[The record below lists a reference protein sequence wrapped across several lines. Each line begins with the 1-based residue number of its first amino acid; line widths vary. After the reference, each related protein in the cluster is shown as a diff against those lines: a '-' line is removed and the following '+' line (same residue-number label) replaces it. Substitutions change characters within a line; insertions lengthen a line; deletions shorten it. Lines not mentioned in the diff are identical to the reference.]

1 MTGKILNLHQK
12 PKIPDEFGLKKPS
25 VESCQ
30 ITAEGLEGDYND
42 YRTTKKNGHRD
53 MALLIMPAE
62 TIKELNSEG
71 WPVEAGDM
79 GENIVTEGIPYSTL
93 QPEVKFKL
101 GSAVIQ
107 ISYECDPCYKLHS
120 LPYVGEGRGSEFV
133 KTTMGRRGWYAR
145 VIEAG
150 EVTVGST
157 YELIE

>member
-1 MTGKILNLHQK
+1 MTGKILHLHQK
-12 PKIPDEFGLKKPS
+12 PKTPGEFGLRKPS
-25 VESCQ
+25 AKIGR

-42 YRTTKKNGHRD
+42 HRTTKKNGHRD
-53 MALLIMPAE
+53 MALLVMPVA
-62 TIKELNSEG
+62 TIDELRSEG

-101 GSAVIQ
+101 ESAVIQ

-120 LPYVGEGRGSEFV
+120 LPYVGEGRGPEFV
-133 KTTMGRRGWYAR
+133 NTMMGRRGWYAR
-145 VIEAG
+145 VIETG

-157 YELIE
+157 CELIE